1 MEAEPVAGDAPGQPV
16 RYAVA
21 LHVLMSRAE
30 LDLWQTFADRR
41 WLDVDDAVHA
51 AALSGLT
58 CQLAR
63 DGDEVGRQ
71 AAEVRAWELIA
82 RLGREGCAAQP
93 RPWAERRAHE
103 RRLRQC
109 RRALQVCGWER
120 LAPLAQ
126 HMAEKR
132 LVRGRGDP
140 GAPLRHLDVHT
151 LRAALSRMLSQ
162 DDDDGYLIY
171 QLVVEGAEPTQVAA
185 ERGVSCAVLVEL
197 LRDAVEEL
205 AITYEDVAYASLG
218 ESAQER
224 ARATLAARRNYR
236 SG

>member
-1 MEAEPVAGDAPGQPV
+1 MDAEPVAGDEPGEPV

-41 WLDVDDAVHA
+41 WLEVHDAVHA

-63 DGDEVGRQ
+63 DGDELGRQ
-71 AAEVRAWELIA
+71 AAEVCAWELIA
-82 RLGREGCAAQP
+82 RLGREACAAQARP
-93 RPWAERRAHE
+93 RAERRAHE
-103 RRLRQC
+103 RHLRQC
-109 RRALQVCGWER
+109 LRALQVCGWER

-126 HMAEKR
+126 HIAEKR
-132 LVRGRGDP
+132 LVRGCEDS
-140 GAPLRHLDVHT
+140 GAPLRRLDVHT

-162 DDDDGYLIY
+162 NDDDGYLIY
-171 QLVVEGAEPTQVAA
+171 QLVVEGAEPAQVAA
-185 ERGVSCAVLVEL
+185 EWGVSCAALVEL
-197 LRDAVEEL
+197 LRDTVEEL

-218 ESAQER
+218 ESAEER
-224 ARATLAARRNYR
+224 ARATLADRRNYR